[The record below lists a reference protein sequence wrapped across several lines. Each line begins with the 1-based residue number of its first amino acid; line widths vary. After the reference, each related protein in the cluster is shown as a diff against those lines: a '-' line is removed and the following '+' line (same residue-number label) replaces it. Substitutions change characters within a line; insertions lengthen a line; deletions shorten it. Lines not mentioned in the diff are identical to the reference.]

1 MKDVIESK
9 MSSEDKV
16 KTWDIEG
23 VIILEDG
30 MRVAVKCQREERWGS
45 PSITDIQN
53 DMKNKLVSMVENAP
67 DENIVFSAKK
77 RKKEKIIEKLPLA
90 EDLTDRCVM
99 ELCKGVQGC
108 QKISHAI

>member
-1 MKDVIESK
+1 MKDVNESK

-30 MRVAVKCQREERWGS
+30 MRIAVKCQREERWGA

-53 DMKNKLVSMVENAP
+53 DMKNKLVTQTPNPKPLIPTS
-67 DENIVFSAKK
+67 
-77 RKKEKIIEKLPLA
+77 KIAIKDPL
-90 EDLTDRCVM
+90 
-99 ELCKGVQGC
+99 
-108 QKISHAI
+108 